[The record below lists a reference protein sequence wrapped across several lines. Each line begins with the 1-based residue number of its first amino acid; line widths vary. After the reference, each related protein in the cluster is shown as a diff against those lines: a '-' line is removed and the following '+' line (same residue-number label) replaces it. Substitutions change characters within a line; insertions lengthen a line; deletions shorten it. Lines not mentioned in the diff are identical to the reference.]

1 MKESLELLSGNYVE
15 QYTSAGFPPKICTLL
30 MKELSDISKL
40 KCQVLDVG
48 CGKGHVGEYLKNDG
62 YLHITGLDCSKS
74 LLEIAKEKKA
84 YENLV
89 RAAVGE
95 STIDESHNDKYDFV
109 VSATMINN
117 DGWDSKVFL

>member
-62 YLHITGLDCSKS
+62 YLHITDLDCSKS
-74 LLEIAKEKKA
+74 VLEIAKEKKV

-89 RAAVGE
+89 RTAFGE
-95 STIDESHNDKYDFV
+95 STIDESYSEKYDFV
-109 VSATMINN
+109 VAPSKINN
-117 DGWDSKVFL
+117 EG